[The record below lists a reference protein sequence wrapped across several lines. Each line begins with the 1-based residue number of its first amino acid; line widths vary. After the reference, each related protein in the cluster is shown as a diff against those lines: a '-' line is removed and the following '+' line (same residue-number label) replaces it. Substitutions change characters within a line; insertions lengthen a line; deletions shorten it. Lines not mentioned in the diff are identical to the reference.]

1 MSKSKEPAIQAS
13 ESPQSASSVEPR
25 SKTLHHRLVLP
36 IQTRGNLGKSTE
48 AIARCEWMNAREVQW
63 KGYDLDAS
71 NRTLSTALPN
81 HVSFVPPSAEPEGQ
95 VVRILRGVTKAEVTV
110 VDPSAHMEQTILR
123 AFHMVR
129 FPEMAAAANARATV
143 MVYPIDEISDMD
155 DIARTVDALGDT
167 VDWIV
172 VRNPARVPTTR
183 FYERSAL
190 ERQLGQFGAARL
202 DIPPLLTDTRNYL
215 RTQEARLG
223 RAFSPS
229 QALTDSSLE
238 LDLGH
243 QLILEDW
250 LEEFFSRLDAIAA
263 HLLPTD
269 VAARIPKPRE
279 TPAIPISD
287 RRRGSSIN
295 LENDDER

>member
-1 MSKSKEPAIQAS
+1 MSKSKEPVIQAA
-13 ESPQSASSVEPR
+13 ESPQSEPSAVPK
-25 SKTLHHRLVLP
+25 SKSLQHRLVLP

-48 AIARCEWMNAREVQW
+48 AIARCEWMNARGVQW

-81 HVSFVPPSAEPEGQ
+81 HVSFVQPSTEPEGQ
-95 VVRILRGVTKAEVTV
+95 VVRILRGMTKAEVTV

-123 AFHMVR
+123 AFRMVR
-129 FPEMAAAANARATV
+129 FPTMAAAANARATV

-183 FYERSAL
+183 FFERSAL
-190 ERQLGQFGAARL
+190 ERQLGEFGAARL

-229 QALTDSSLE
+229 QVLTDSSLD

-250 LEEFFSRLDAIAA
+250 LEEFFSRLDAIAS
-263 HLLPTD
+263 HLLPDTL
-269 VAARIPKPRE
+269 AARIQKPRE
-279 TPAIPISD
+279 ALPMSFSSH
-287 RRRGSSIN
+287 RRGSSIN
-295 LENDDER
+295 LENDDE

>member
-1 MSKSKEPAIQAS
+1 MSKSKEPEIQTTDS
-13 ESPQSASSVEPR
+13 LQVASSAEVEHK
-25 SKTLHHRLVLP
+25 SINHRLVLP

-48 AIARCEWMNAREVQW
+48 AIARCEWMNARGIRW

-71 NRTLSTALPN
+71 NRTLSTALPD
-81 HVSFVPPSAEPEGQ
+81 HVSFVPPSSEPEGQ

-123 AFHMVR
+123 AFRMVR
-129 FPEMAAAANARATV
+129 FPQMAAAANARATV
-143 MVYPIDEISDMD
+143 MIYPIDEISDMD
-155 DIARTVDALGDT
+155 DIARTVDVLGDT

-183 FYERSAL
+183 FFNRSAL
-190 ERQLGQFGAARL
+190 ERQLGQFGAAHL

-215 RTQEARLG
+215 RTQEAKLG
-223 RAFSPS
+223 RTFSPS
-229 QALTDSSLE
+229 QALNDSSLE

-250 LEEFFSRLDAIAA
+250 LEEFFSRLDAIAS
-263 HLLPTD
+263 HLLPSST
-269 VAARIPKPRE
+269 AARIPEARKG
-279 TPAIPISD
+279 PAVTNAD
-287 RRRGSSIN
+287 LRRGSSIN

>member
-1 MSKSKEPAIQAS
+1 MSKSKEPVIQAA
-13 ESPQSASSVEPR
+13 ESPQPGSSAEAKFKFP
-25 SKTLHHRLVLP
+25 HHRLVLP

-48 AIARCEWMNAREVQW
+48 AIAHCEWMNARGVQW
-63 KGYDLDAS
+63 RGYDLDAS

-81 HVSFVPPSAEPEGQ
+81 HVSFVPPSTEPEGQ
-95 VVRILRGVTKAEVTV
+95 VVRILRGVTKADVTV

-123 AFHMVR
+123 AFRMVR

-172 VRNPARVPTTR
+172 VPNLARVPTTR

-190 ERQLGQFGAARL
+190 EKQLASFGAARL
-202 DIPPLLTDTRNYL
+202 DIPQLLTDTRNYL
-215 RTQEARLG
+215 RTQEAKLG
-223 RAFSPS
+223 RAFSPT
-229 QALTDSSLE
+229 QALHDPSLE

-243 QLILEDW
+243 QMILEEW
-250 LEEFFSRLDAIAA
+250 LEEFFSRFDRIAS
-263 HLLPTD
+263 HLLPTSALPQIPRSEPD
-269 VAARIPKPRE
+269 EQRAA
-279 TPAIPISD
+279 AQQ
-287 RRRGSSIN
+287 RGSSIN
-295 LENDDER
+295 LSNDDE

>member
-1 MSKSKEPAIQAS
+1 MSKSKEPVIQVA
-13 ESPQSASSVEPR
+13 ESPQPASSAAPE
-25 SKTLHHRLVLP
+25 SKTVHHRLVLP

-48 AIARCEWMNAREVQW
+48 AIARCEWMNARGVQW
-63 KGYDLDAS
+63 RGYDLDAS

-95 VVRILRGVTKAEVTV
+95 IVRILRGVTKAEVTV

-123 AFHMVR
+123 AFRMVR

-172 VRNPARVPTTR
+172 VRNVARVPTTR

-190 ERQLGQFGAARL
+190 EKRLASFGAARL
-202 DIPPLLTDTRNYL
+202 DVPQLLTDTRNYL
-215 RTQEARLG
+215 RTQEAKLG
-223 RAFSPS
+223 RAFSPT
-229 QALTDSSLE
+229 QALHDPSLE

-243 QLILEDW
+243 QMILEDW
-250 LEEFFSRLDAIAA
+250 LEEFFSRFDRSAS
-263 HLLPTD
+263 HLLPASALAQIPRFEPD
-269 VAARIPKPRE
+269 LQRAA
-279 TPAIPISD
+279 AQQ
-287 RRRGSSIN
+287 RGSSIN
-295 LENDDER
+295 LSNDDE

>member
-1 MSKSKEPAIQAS
+1 MSKSKEPVMQAA
-13 ESPQSASSVEPR
+13 ESPQSDPSAVPK
-25 SKTLHHRLVLP
+25 SKSLQHRLVLP

-48 AIARCEWMNAREVQW
+48 AIARCEWMNARGVQW

-81 HVSFVPPSAEPEGQ
+81 HVYFVPPTAEPEGQ
-95 VVRILRGVTKAEVTV
+95 VVRILRGITKAEVTV

-123 AFHMVR
+123 AFRMVR

-155 DIARTVDALGDT
+155 DIAHTVDVLRDT

-172 VRNPARVPTTR
+172 VRNRARVPTTR

-190 ERQLGQFGAARL
+190 EKQLAAFGAARL
-202 DIPPLLTDTRNYL
+202 DIPQLLTDTRNYL
-215 RTQEARLG
+215 RTQEAKVG

-229 QALTDSSLE
+229 QALDDPSLQ

-243 QLILEDW
+243 QMILEDW
-250 LEEFFSRLDAIAA
+250 LEEFFSRFDRIAS
-263 HLLPTD
+263 HLLPTSTLAQIPLSEVNVQR
-269 VAARIPKPRE
+269 VAAQ
-279 TPAIPISD
+279 
-287 RRRGSSIN
+287 RRGSSIN
-295 LENDDER
+295 LSNDDE

>member
-1 MSKSKEPAIQAS
+1 MSKSKEPAIPAS
-13 ESPQSASSVEPR
+13 ETPQSASSAGSE
-25 SKTLHHRLVLP
+25 SKILHRLVLP

-48 AIARCEWMNAREVQW
+48 TIARCEWMNAREVQW

-95 VVRILRGVTKAEVTV
+95 VVRILRGITKAEVTV
-110 VDPSAHMEQTILR
+110 VDPSAHMDQTILR
-123 AFHMVR
+123 AFRMVR

-183 FYERSAL
+183 FFERSAL
-190 ERQLGQFGAARL
+190 ERQLSQFGAARL

-229 QALTDSSLE
+229 QALTDSTLE

-250 LEEFFSRLDAIAA
+250 LEELFGRLDAIAS
-263 HLLPTD
+263 HLLPNAI
-269 VAARIPKPRE
+269 VARIPKPRE
-279 TPAIPISD
+279 IPAMSSPA

>member
-1 MSKSKEPAIQAS
+1 MSKTKEPDHQPAETSCPAS
-13 ESPQSASSVEPR
+13 TIEPER
-25 SKTLHHRLVLP
+25 QGLLHRLVLP

-48 AIARCEWMNAREVQW
+48 AIARCEWMNARGIQW
-63 KGYDLDAS
+63 KGFDLDAS
-71 NRTLSTALPN
+71 NRTLSTALPDD
-81 HVSFVPPSAEPEGQ
+81 VSFVPLTAEPEGQ

-110 VDPSAHMEQTILR
+110 IDPSAHMEQTILR
-123 AFHMVR
+123 AFRMVR
-129 FPEMAAAANARATV
+129 FPQMAAAAQARATV

-172 VRNPARVPTTR
+172 VRNLARVPTTR

-190 ERQLGQFGAARL
+190 EKQLGHLGAARL

-215 RTQEARLG
+215 RTQEAKLG

-229 QALTDSSLE
+229 QALSDPTLE

-243 QLILEDW
+243 QMILEDW
-250 LEEFFSRLDAIAA
+250 LGEFFSRLDQIAS
-263 HLLPTD
+263 HLLPT
-269 VAARIPKPRE
+269 ASLERIPVPKPVV
-279 TPAIPISD
+279 PPSIIH
-287 RRRGSSIN
+287 RRGSSIN
-295 LENDDER
+295 LGNGDE

>member
-1 MSKSKEPAIQAS
+1 MSKSKEPVIQAA
-13 ESPQSASSVEPR
+13 ESPQSGSSAEPK

-48 AIARCEWMNAREVQW
+48 AIARCEWMNARGVQW
-63 KGYDLDAS
+63 RGYDLDAS

-81 HVSFVPPSAEPEGQ
+81 HVSFVPPSTEPEGQ

-123 AFHMVR
+123 AFRMVR

-172 VRNPARVPTTR
+172 VRNLARVPTTR

-190 ERQLGQFGAARL
+190 EKQLASFGAARL
-202 DIPPLLTDTRNYL
+202 DIPQLLTDTRNYL
-215 RTQEARLG
+215 RTQEAKLG
-223 RAFSPS
+223 RAFSPT
-229 QALTDSSLE
+229 QALHDPSLE

-243 QLILEDW
+243 QMILEDW
-250 LEEFFSRLDAIAA
+250 LEEFFSRFDRIAS
-263 HLLPTD
+263 HLLPTSALAQIPRSEPD
-269 VAARIPKPRE
+269 VQRAA
-279 TPAIPISD
+279 AQQ
-287 RRRGSSIN
+287 RGSSIN
-295 LENDDER
+295 LSNDDE